1 MTTSLSRSSR
11 YVVLF
16 TAIGGLLFDG
26 VELGLMPVASLS
38 VSQSLLGDAFTPA
51 LGGDWF
57 ARFTAALMLGAAVG
71 GIFLGSL
78 GDRIGRTRALGVSVL
93 FYSVFA
99 GLGAFVK
106 TQEQM
111 LVLRFM
117 VGLGVGGVWP
127 NAVALAAECWPD
139 KSRPIIAGLMGVA
152 LNGGI
157 LMLSQIART
166 WHITPES
173 WRWIFQLAAAPA
185 VLGLLALTVI
195 PESPLWLA
203 VRERRKTAGSPA
215 QMAPSPPWG
224 DDDVGIHPSDPV
236 RIEPVSHRPIS
247 AQSSGE
253 RRGKPSLCPQK
264 LCAIS
269 AWFADR
275 EAPGNNALRELLS
288 PPLLR
293 LTLIGILIGSIPMV
307 GAWAASKWMIP
318 WADKVGGATEAGYK
332 AITQGWWA
340 LGAVLGSFTGAQI
353 AAWLGRRRAYAII
366 SAATTILT
374 SLMFLGTAP
383 LQASFLPIV
392 FAQGFVATLFFGWL
406 PLYLPELFPTRV
418 RAAGSG
424 IAYNVGRF
432 ATALGV
438 LAAGA
443 LFAAMGGSYPK
454 VGATCGLIYLLGLIV
469 IWWAPDTTDKKLDA

>member
-1 MTTSLSRSSR
+1 MTPPALSCSAR
-11 YVVLF
+11 YLVLF
-16 TAIGGLLFDG
+16 TAIGALLFDG

-38 VSQSLLGDAFTPA
+38 VSQSLLGDAFTPT

-111 LVLRFM
+111 LVLRFL

-157 LMLSQIART
+157 LMLSQIARA

-185 VLGLLALTVI
+185 VLGMLALTVI

-203 VRERRKTAGSPA
+203 SRNARRNSESSGSAG
-215 QMAPSPPWG
+215 
-224 DDDVGIHPSDPV
+224 
-236 RIEPVSHRPIS
+236 IS
-247 AQSSGE
+247 AGGRSSHHAAA
-253 RRGKPSLCPQK
+253 GKD
-264 LCAIS
+264 AG
-269 AWFADR
+269 
-275 EAPGNNALRELLS
+275 APNALRQLLR

-293 LTLIGILIGSIPMV
+293 LTLVGILIGSIPMV

-340 LGAVLGSFTGAQI
+340 LGAVLGSFFGAQI
-353 AAWLGRRRAYAII
+353 AAWLGRRRAYALI
-366 SAATTILT
+366 SAGATALT
-374 SLMFLGTAP
+374 LLMFLGTAP

-438 LAAGA
+438 LAAGG

-469 IWWAPDTTDKKLDA
+469 IWWAPDTTEKKLSD

>member
-1 MTTSLSRSSR
+1 MTTSLSKTSR

-16 TAIGGLLFDG
+16 AAVGGLLFDG

-99 GLGAFVK
+99 GLGAFAR

-157 LMLSQIART
+157 LMLSQIARI

-185 VLGLLALTVI
+185 ALGVLVLTVI

-203 VRERRKTAGSPA
+203 TRSSRRKEAHSVLGEASQSLVTS
-215 QMAPSPPWG
+215 
-224 DDDVGIHPSDPV
+224 
-236 RIEPVSHRPIS
+236 S
-247 AQSSGE
+247 AT
-253 RRGKPSLCPQK
+253 RRSEGT
-264 LCAIS
+264 
-269 AWFADR
+269 
-275 EAPGNNALRELLS
+275 LRELFR

-318 WADKVGGATEAGYK
+318 WADKIGGASEPGYK

-340 LGAVLGSFTGAQI
+340 LGAVLGSFFGAQI

-366 SAATTILT
+366 SAAATVLT

-438 LAAGA
+438 MAAGA
-443 LFAAMGGSYPK
+443 LFAAMGGSYSK
-454 VGATCGLIYLLGLIV
+454 VGATCGLIYLLGLVV
-469 IWWAPDTTDKKLDA
+469 IGFAPDTTDKKLDA

>member
-1 MTTSLSRSSR
+1 MA
-11 YVVLF
+11 VLF
-16 TAIGGLLFDG
+16 AAIGGLLFDG

-38 VSQSLLGDAFTPA
+38 VSQSLLGSSYTPT

-99 GLGAFVK
+99 GLGAFVQ

-111 LVLRFM
+111 LLLRFM

-139 KSRPIIAGLMGVA
+139 KSRPIVAGLMGAA

-185 VLGLLALTVI
+185 MLGLLVLFAL

-203 VRERRKTAGSPA
+203 ARSSRRKET
-215 QMAPSPPWG
+215 
-224 DDDVGIHPSDPV
+224 
-236 RIEPVSHRPIS
+236 PIS
-247 AQSSGE
+247 SSPGSGSTEQSLLMSAAA
-253 RRGKPSLCPQK
+253 GKKQVSI
-264 LCAIS
+264 ATGIS
-269 AWFADR
+269 
-275 EAPGNNALRELLS
+275 PIRELLR

-293 LTLIGILIGSIPMV
+293 LLMIGILLGSIPMV

-318 WADKVGGATEAGYK
+318 WADKVAGASAAGYK
-332 AITQGWWA
+332 AVTQGWWA
-340 LGAVLGSFTGAQI
+340 LGAVLGSFFGAQI
-353 AAWLGRRRAYAII
+353 AARLGRRSAYAMI
-366 SAATTILT
+366 STGAATLT
-374 SLMFLGTAP
+374 SVMFLGTAP

-438 LAAGA
+438 LMAGA
-443 LFAAMGGSYPK
+443 LFAALGGSYPK
-454 VGATCGLIYLLGLIV
+454 VGATCGLIYLLGLVV
-469 IWWAPDTTDKKLDA
+469 IWWAPDPRKLEE

>member
-1 MTTSLSRSSR
+1 ML
-11 YVVLF
+11 LA
-16 TAIGGLLFDG
+16 AIGGLLFDG

-38 VSQSLLGDAFTPA
+38 VSQSLLGAAYTPT

-78 GDRIGRTRALGVSVL
+78 GDRIGRTRALGVSIL
-93 FYSVFA
+93 CYSVFA
-99 GLGAFVK
+99 GLGGLVQ

-111 LVLRFM
+111 LVLRFL

-139 KSRPIIAGLMGVA
+139 KSRPIVAGLMGAA

-173 WRWIFQLAAAPA
+173 WRWIFWLAAAPA
-185 VLGLLALTVI
+185 VLGLLVLFAL

-203 VRERRKTAGSPA
+203 ARAAS
-215 QMAPSPPWG
+215 PSPPM
-224 DDDVGIHPSDPV
+224 
-236 RIEPVSHRPIS
+236 
-247 AQSSGE
+247 GE
-253 RRGKPSLCPQK
+253 RAGVRGQPRNQP
-264 LCAIS
+264 
-269 AWFADR
+269 
-275 EAPGNNALRELLS
+275 LRELFR

-293 LTLIGILIGSIPMV
+293 LTLIGILLGSIPMV

-318 WADKVGGATEAGYK
+318 WADKLGGANQAGYK

-340 LGAVLGSFTGAQI
+340 LGAVLGSFFGAQI
-353 AAWLGRRRAYAII
+353 AAWLGRRRAFAII
-366 SAATTILT
+366 SLGATALT
-374 SLMFLGTAP
+374 LTMFLATAP

-406 PLYLPELFPTRV
+406 PLYLPELFPTHV

-432 ATALGV
+432 ATAVGVFLAGV
-438 LAAGA
+438 LFSAV
-443 LFAAMGGSYPK
+443 GGSYPR
-454 VGATCGLIYLLGLIV
+454 VGSLCGLIYALGLLV
-469 IWWAPDTTDKKLDA
+469 IWWAPDTSTKKLQE

>member
-1 MTTSLSRSSR
+1 MAQILSSR
-11 YVVLF
+11 ARIAVLG
-16 TAIGGLLFDG
+16 AAMGGLLFDG
-26 VELGLMPVASLS
+26 LELGLMPVASLS
-38 VSQSLLGDAFTPA
+38 VSRDLLGAAYTPT

-57 ARFTAALMLGAAVG
+57 AWFTAALMLGAAIG
-71 GIFLGSL
+71 GIYLGSL
-78 GDRIGRTRALGVSVL
+78 GDRIGRARALGVSIL

-99 GLGAFVK
+99 GLGAFVR

-111 LVLRFM
+111 LALRFV

-139 KSRPIIAGLMGVA
+139 KSRPIVAGVMGAA

-173 WRWIFQLAAAPA
+173 WRWIFKLAAAPA
-185 VLGLLALTVI
+185 ALGLLALFAL

-203 VRERRKTAGSPA
+203 SRSRRREELDASSNESSASALRRRQSPVRELFR
-215 QMAPSPPWG
+215 
-224 DDDVGIHPSDPV
+224 
-236 RIEPVSHRPIS
+236 
-247 AQSSGE
+247 
-253 RRGKPSLCPQK
+253 
-264 LCAIS
+264 
-269 AWFADR
+269 
-275 EAPGNNALRELLS
+275 

-293 LTLIGILIGSIPMV
+293 LTLIGILLGSIPMI

-332 AITQGWWA
+332 AVTQGWWA
-340 LGAVLGSFTGAQI
+340 LGAVLGSFFGAQI
-353 AAWLGRRRAYAII
+353 AAWLGRRRAYALI
-366 SAATTILT
+366 SFGDTVLT
-374 SLMFLGTAP
+374 SVMFLGTAP
-383 LQASFLPIV
+383 LRVSFLPIV

-406 PLYLPELFPTRV
+406 PLYLPELFPTHV

-438 LAAGA
+438 FAAGA
-443 LFAAMGGSYPK
+443 LFTAVGGSYPK
-454 VGATCGLIYLLGLIV
+454 VGATCGLIYAVGLII
-469 IWWAPDTTDKKLDA
+469 IWWAPDTTDKSLQD

>member
-1 MTTSLSRSSR
+1 MNAPTLSPQTR
-11 YVVLF
+11 YAVLF
-16 TAIGGLLFDG
+16 AAIGGLLFDG

-38 VSQSLLGDAFTPA
+38 VSQSLLGDAYTPT

-78 GDRIGRTRALGVSVL
+78 GDRIGRTRALGISIL
-93 FYSVFA
+93 LYSVFA
-99 GLGAFVK
+99 GLGALVR

-111 LVLRFM
+111 LALRFL

-139 KSRPIIAGLMGVA
+139 KSRPIVAGLMGAA

-173 WRWIFQLAAAPA
+173 WRWIFWLATAPA
-185 VLGLLALTVI
+185 VLGVLVLVGL

-203 VRERRKTAGSPA
+203 SRRRATQMGLLTDGPTLPSPAPAVSPVRELFR
-215 QMAPSPPWG
+215 
-224 DDDVGIHPSDPV
+224 
-236 RIEPVSHRPIS
+236 
-247 AQSSGE
+247 
-253 RRGKPSLCPQK
+253 
-264 LCAIS
+264 
-269 AWFADR
+269 
-275 EAPGNNALRELLS
+275 

-293 LTLIGILIGSIPMV
+293 LTIIGILLGSIPMV

-318 WADKVGGATEAGYK
+318 WADKVGGVTAAGYK
-332 AITQGWWA
+332 AVTQGWWA
-340 LGAVLGSFTGAQI
+340 LGAVLGSFCGAQV
-353 AAWLGRRRAYAII
+353 ATWLGRRRAYAVI
-366 SAATTILT
+366 SGGATALT
-374 SLMFLGTAP
+374 LLMFLGTAP

-406 PLYLPELFPTRV
+406 PLYLPELFPTQV

-432 ATALGV
+432 ATAIGV
-438 LAAGA
+438 FFAGI
-443 LFAAMGGSYPK
+443 LFAAVGGSYSR
-454 VGATCGLIYLLGLIV
+454 VGSLCGLIYLLGLIV
-469 IWWAPDTTDKKLDA
+469 IWWAPDTSTRKLQE